1 MRSASCLLLQLTA
14 QVRAPFVSRP
24 PTQYSDAN
32 GASSKELLADLQSL
46 GLKQAKGFDTAAQEC
61 LSAALPLRRTMQMGE
76 GDLCLI
82 NTGRFH
88 RVEPY
93 GDPGLRLSGQCWLS
107 YKRGHAL
114 RMWI

>member
-46 GLKQAKGFDTAAQEC
+46 GLKQAKGFDIAAQEC

-76 GDLCLI
+76 
-82 NTGRFH
+82 
-88 RVEPY
+88 PY
-93 GDPGLRLSGQCWLS
+93 VDPGLRLSGQCWLS